1 MTRLSPQAANGILS
15 YFTRHKTMAN
25 LLLVILIVAGLLA
38 LPKMR
43 SQFFPDIIIDNINLS
58 IVWKGAGAEDVD
70 AAIVRVLEPVLLGVD
85 GVSGANSTS
94 NEGRARISLEFEPSW
109 DMTRAKADVETAL
122 DSVTSLPQDSEDP
135 TIIRGMWSDRV
146 TDVVISGPVAVGQLG
161 LFADEFVMRLFAAG
175 VTRTTMRGMVAPET
189 VVAVPTSNLIMHDIT
204 MQEIARAISE
214 EVSADPAGDVEGANA
229 RVRTG
234 VEKRQAKDIQSI
246 VLRSNSDGS
255 KLTIADVAE
264 LNVNGIDRER
274 TYFVGTNP
282 AISIRVDRNQQG
294 DAIDIQHKVESIA
307 RDLEATLPE
316 GTKLELIRTRAETI
330 SSRLNMLLD
339 NGLMGLGLV
348 VTLLFLFLNT
358 RTAFWVAAG
367 IPTAMLTAIALM
379 YAAGITINMISL
391 FALIITL
398 GIVVDDAIVVV
409 EHADSRARSGLPPI
423 VAAETAA
430 QRMFMPVLAATM
442 TTVIAF
448 FGLVAIGGRFGDL
461 IADIPFTVSVVL
473 LASLVECFLI
483 LPNHMAHSITNNSQ
497 IKWYDRPSYVVNIG
511 FVWFRENIFRPFIKV
526 VIRARYV
533 VLAGTLLVL
542 ASQVVLFINGSVTW
556 RFFNAPEQSS
566 VTGNF
571 AMVNSATRA
580 DTLAMMKILQTT
592 VDELAVEY
600 EKEHGRNPVKYVL
613 AELGGNS
620 GRGLSGTE
628 NKSID
633 LLGGISI
640 ELIDAD
646 LRSYSS
652 FSFVGDLQDKIVRH
666 PLLEA
671 ISFRGWRS
679 GPGGDALDIQFYG
692 ADAVTLKNAAE
703 ALKTELEAF
712 SVVSALEDDL
722 AYDKEEIILELTP
735 QGKALGFTIDTLGV
749 VLRNRLNGVEAASYP
764 LGPRSATIRVE
775 LPEGELTSD
784 FLERTQLRAN
794 SGIYVPL
801 ADIVSVQRKV
811 GFSTVRR
818 ENGIRLISVT
828 GDVSEDNP
836 EEAEQVFD
844 ALKKE
849 ILPEIATVNQVEWR
863 MSGLAEQEQD
873 FLNDARVG
881 MILTLLGIYLVLT
894 WIFASWTR
902 PFVIMSIIPFGLVGT
917 IYGHF
922 IWDVPMSMF
931 TIVGLI
937 GMTGI
942 IINDSIVLISTI
954 DEYSKE
960 RGIIPSIIDGS
971 VDRLRPVLL
980 TTFTTVLGL
989 APLLYERS
997 TQAQFLKPTV
1007 ITLVYGLCFGLLI
1020 VLLVIPAL
1028 VAMQEDIKRFRKAYL
1043 FALRSQN
1050 KFIQRSFVSLTS
1062 AIILWGGLTL
1072 GFMLITGSLAP
1083 FISDL
1088 SLIQTLPETMLSAL
1102 ILFISGSFLLISVFA
1117 LVGYF
1122 LFWRSRT
1129 LLEI

>member
-1 MTRLSPQAANGILS
+1 
-15 YFTRHKTMAN
+15 MAN

-58 IVWKGAGAEDVD
+58 IVWQGAGAEDVD

-94 NEGRARISLEFEPSW
+94 NEGRARISLEFEPNW
-109 DMTRAKADVETAL
+109 DMARAKADVETAL

-135 TIIRGMWSDRV
+135 TIIRGRWSDRV

-161 LFADEFVMRLFAAG
+161 LFADEFVMRLFTAG
-175 VTRTTMRGMVAPET
+175 VTRTTMRGLAAPET

-204 MQEIARAISE
+204 MQEIAMAISE
-214 EVSADPAGDVEGANA
+214 EVSADPAGDVDGANA

-234 VEKRQAKDIQSI
+234 IEKRLAKDIGSI

-255 KLTIADVAE
+255 KLTISDVAQ

-307 RDLEATLPE
+307 RELEATLPE

-339 NGLMGLGLV
+339 NGLVGLGLV

-398 GIVVDDAIVVV
+398 GIVVDDAIVVG
-409 EHADSRARSGLPPI
+409 EHADYRARSGLPPI

-483 LPNHMAHSITNNSQ
+483 LPNHMAHSINNSSK

-542 ASQVVLFINGSVTW
+542 ASQIVLFINGSVTW

-592 VDELAVEY
+592 VDELATEY
-600 EKEHGRNPVKYVL
+600 EKEHGRNPAKYVL

-628 NKSID
+628 NKSKD

-712 SVVSALEDDL
+712 SAVSALEDDL

-735 QGKALGFTIDTLGV
+735 QGKALGFTIDRLGV
-749 VLRNRLNGVEAASYP
+749 VLRNRLNGLEAASYP

-801 ADIVSVQRKV
+801 ADIVSVERKV

-836 EEAEQVFD
+836 EEAEQVFE

-1007 ITLVYGLCFGLLI
+1007 ITLVYGLGFGLLI

-1050 KFIQRSFVSLTS
+1050 KFIQRSFVSLTL

-1072 GFMLITGSLAP
+1072 GFMLVSGSLAP
-1083 FISDL
+1083 LLSELNFI
-1088 SLIQTLPETMLSAL
+1088 QALPESMLSAL
-1102 ILFISGSFLLISVFA
+1102 ALFITGSFLLIFIFA

-1122 LFWRSRT
+1122 MFWRSRN
-1129 LLEI
+1129 LLQV

>member
-1 MTRLSPQAANGILS
+1 
-15 YFTRHKTMAN
+15 MAN
-25 LLLVILIVAGLLA
+25 LLLVILVVAGLMA

-43 SQFFPDIIIDNINLS
+43 AQFFPDVVVDNINIG
-58 IVWKGAGAEDVD
+58 IVWQGAGAEDVD
-70 AAIVRVLEPVLLGVD
+70 AAIIRVLEPVLLAVD
-85 GVSGANSTS
+85 GVSNAKSIS
-94 NEGRARISLEFEPSW
+94 NEGRAKITLEFEPSW
-109 DMTRAKADVETAL
+109 DMSRAKVDVETAL

-135 TIIRGMWSDRV
+135 TIIRGRWSDRV
-146 TDVVISGPVAVGQLG
+146 TDVVISGPVAIDQLG
-161 LFADEFVMRLFAAG
+161 LFADEFVMRLFTAG
-175 VTRTTMRGMVAPET
+175 VTRTTMRGLAAPET
-189 VVAVPTSNLIMHDIT
+189 VVAVSTSNLIMHDIT
-204 MQEIARAISE
+204 MQEIAIAISE
-214 EVSADPAGDVEGANA
+214 EVSADPAGDVEAANA

-234 VEKRQAKDIQSI
+234 IEKRLAKDIGSI

-255 KLTIADVAE
+255 KLTVADVAE

-274 TYFVGTNP
+274 TYFVGTDP
-282 AISIRVDRNQQG
+282 AITIRIDRNQQG

-307 RDLEATLPE
+307 RELEATLPE

-339 NGLMGLGLV
+339 NGLIGLGLV

-379 YAAGITINMISL
+379 YVAGITINMISL

-398 GIVVDDAIVVV
+398 GIVVDDAIVVG
-409 EHADSRARSGLPPI
+409 EHADYRARSGLPPV

-483 LPNHMAHSITNNSQ
+483 LPNHMAHSISNSLN
-497 IKWYDRPSYVVNIG
+497 INWYDRPSYIVNIG
-511 FVWFRENIFRPFIKV
+511 FVWFRENIFRPFIKL

-542 ASQVVLFINGSVTW
+542 SSQIVLFINGSVTW

-571 AMVNSATRA
+571 AMFNSATRD
-580 DTLAMMKILQTT
+580 DTLSMMKILQNS
-592 VDELAVEY
+592 VDELAKEY
-600 EKEHGRNPVKYVL
+600 EKEHGLNPVKYVL

-628 NKSID
+628 NKSAD
-633 LLGGISI
+633 LLGGISV

-646 LRSYSS
+646 LRPYSS

-679 GPGGDALDIQFYG
+679 GPGDDALDIQFYG
-692 ADAVTLKNAAE
+692 ADAATLKNAAE
-703 ALKTELEAF
+703 ALKTELEVF
-712 SVVSALEDDL
+712 SVVSAVEDDL

-801 ADIVSVQRKV
+801 ADIVSVERKV

-818 ENGIRLISVT
+818 ENGIRLVSVT

-836 EEAEQVFD
+836 EDAEQVFQT
-844 ALKKE
+844 LKDK

-863 MSGLAEQEQD
+863 MSGLAEQEQE

-902 PFVIMSIIPFGLVGT
+902 PFIIMSIIPFGLVGT

-922 IWDVPMSMF
+922 VWDVPMSLF
-931 TIVGLI
+931 TVVGLI

-1007 ITLVYGLCFGLLI
+1007 ITLVYGLGFGLLI

-1050 KFIQRSFVSLTS
+1050 KLVQRSFATLTFV
-1062 AIILWGGLTL
+1062 ILLWGGLTL
-1072 GFMLITGSLAP
+1072 GFMTISGSLAP
-1083 FISDL
+1083 ILSQL
-1088 SLIQTLPETMLSAL
+1088 SLIQSLPETMIAAL
-1102 ILFISGSFLLISVFA
+1102 ALFFIGSFFLIFLFA
-1117 LVGYF
+1117 SVGYF
-1122 LFWRSRT
+1122 LFWRSRIF
-1129 LLEI
+1129 LQV

>member
-135 TIIRGMWSDRV
+135 TIIRGRWSDRV

-398 GIVVDDAIVVV
+398 GIVVDDAIVVG

-1007 ITLVYGLCFGLLI
+1007 ITLVYGLGFGLLI

-1083 FISDL
+1083 FLSDL
-1088 SLIQTLPETMLSAL
+1088 SLTQTLPGTMLSAL
-1102 ILFISGSFLLISVFA
+1102 ILFMSGSFFLISVFA

>member
-135 TIIRGMWSDRV
+135 TIIRGRWSDRV

-398 GIVVDDAIVVV
+398 GIVVDDAIVVG

-571 AMVNSATRA
+571 AMVNSAKRA

-1007 ITLVYGLCFGLLI
+1007 ITLVYGLGFGLLI

-1083 FISDL
+1083 FLSDL

>member
-1 MTRLSPQAANGILS
+1 
-15 YFTRHKTMAN
+15 MAN
-25 LLLVILIVAGLLA
+25 LLLVILVVAGLMA

-43 SQFFPDIIIDNINLS
+43 AQFFPDVVVDNINIG
-58 IVWKGAGAEDVD
+58 IVWQGAGAEDVD
-70 AAIVRVLEPVLLGVD
+70 AAIIRVLEPVLLAVD
-85 GVSGANSTS
+85 GVSNAKSIS
-94 NEGRARISLEFEPSW
+94 NEGRAKITLEFEPSW
-109 DMTRAKADVETAL
+109 DMSRAKVDVETAL

-135 TIIRGMWSDRV
+135 TIIRGRWSDRV
-146 TDVVISGPVAVGQLG
+146 TDVVISGPVAIDQLG
-161 LFADEFVMRLFAAG
+161 LFADEFVMRLFTAG
-175 VTRTTMRGMVAPET
+175 VTRTTMRGLAAPET
-189 VVAVPTSNLIMHDIT
+189 VVAVSTSNLIMHDIT
-204 MQEIARAISE
+204 MQEIAIAISE
-214 EVSADPAGDVEGANA
+214 EVSADPAGDVEAANA

-234 VEKRQAKDIQSI
+234 IEKRLAKDIGFI

-255 KLTIADVAE
+255 KLTVADVAE

-274 TYFVGTNP
+274 TYFVGTDP
-282 AISIRVDRNQQG
+282 AITIRIDRNQQG

-307 RDLEATLPE
+307 RELEATLPE

-339 NGLMGLGLV
+339 NGLIGLGLV

-379 YAAGITINMISL
+379 YVAGITINMISL

-398 GIVVDDAIVVV
+398 GIVVDDAIVVG
-409 EHADSRARSGLPPI
+409 EHADYRARSGLPPV

-483 LPNHMAHSITNNSQ
+483 LPNHMAHSISNSSN
-497 IKWYDRPSYVVNIG
+497 INWYDRPSYIVNIG
-511 FVWFRENIFRPFIKV
+511 FVWFRENIFRPFIKL

-542 ASQVVLFINGSVTW
+542 SSQIVLFINGSVTW

-571 AMVNSATRA
+571 AMFNSATRA
-580 DTLAMMKILQTT
+580 DTLSMMKILQNS
-592 VDELAVEY
+592 VDELAKEY
-600 EKEHGRNPVKYVL
+600 EKEHGLNPVKYVL

-628 NKSID
+628 NKSAD
-633 LLGGISI
+633 LLGGISV

-646 LRSYSS
+646 LRPYSS

-679 GPGGDALDIQFYG
+679 GPGDDALDIQFYG
-692 ADAVTLKNAAE
+692 ADAATLKNAAE
-703 ALKTELEAF
+703 ALKTELEVF
-712 SVVSALEDDL
+712 SVVSAVEDDL

-801 ADIVSVQRKV
+801 ADIVSVERKV

-818 ENGIRLISVT
+818 ENGIRLVSVT

-836 EEAEQVFD
+836 EDAEQVFET
-844 ALKKE
+844 LKDK

-863 MSGLAEQEQD
+863 MSGLAEQEQE

-902 PFVIMSIIPFGLVGT
+902 PFIIMSIIPFGLVGT
-917 IYGHF
+917 IYGHY
-922 IWDVPMSMF
+922 IWDVPMSLF
-931 TIVGLI
+931 TVVGLI

-1007 ITLVYGLCFGLLI
+1007 ITLVYGLGFGLLI

-1050 KFIQRSFVSLTS
+1050 KLVQRSFATLTFV
-1062 AIILWGGLTL
+1062 ILLWGGLTL
-1072 GFMLITGSLAP
+1072 GFMTISGSLAP
-1083 FISDL
+1083 ILSQL
-1088 SLIQTLPETMLSAL
+1088 SLIQSLPETMIAAL
-1102 ILFISGSFLLISVFA
+1102 ALFFIGSFFLIFLFA
-1117 LVGYF
+1117 SVGYF
-1122 LFWRSRT
+1122 LFWRSRNF
-1129 LLEI
+1129 LQV

>member
-1 MTRLSPQAANGILS
+1 
-15 YFTRHKTMAN
+15 MAN
-25 LLLVILIVAGLLA
+25 LLLVILIVAGLMA

-58 IVWKGAGAEDVD
+58 IVWQGAGAEDVD

-109 DMTRAKADVETAL
+109 DMARAKADVETAL

-135 TIIRGMWSDRV
+135 TIIRGRWSDRV

-161 LFADEFVMRLFAAG
+161 LFADEFVMRLFTAG
-175 VTRTTMRGMVAPET
+175 VTRTTMRGLAAPET

-204 MQEIARAISE
+204 MQEIAMAISE
-214 EVSADPAGDVEGANA
+214 EVSADPAGDVDGANA

-234 VEKRQAKDIQSI
+234 VEKRLAKDIGSI

-264 LNVNGIDRER
+264 LYVNGIDRER
-274 TYFVGTNP
+274 TYFVGTDP

-307 RDLEATLPE
+307 RELEATLPE

-339 NGLMGLGLV
+339 NGLVGLGLV

-398 GIVVDDAIVVV
+398 GIVVDDAIVVG
-409 EHADSRARSGLPPI
+409 EHADYRARSGLPPI

-473 LASLVECFLI
+473 IASLVECFLI
-483 LPNHMAHSITNNSQ
+483 LPNHMAHSITNNSKV
-497 IKWYDRPSYVVNIG
+497 KWYDRPSYVVNIG
-511 FVWFRENIFRPFIKV
+511 FVWFRENIFRPFIKI

-533 VLAGTLLVL
+533 VLAGTLFVL
-542 ASQVVLFINGSVTW
+542 ASQIVLFINGSVTW

-592 VDELAVEY
+592 VDELATEY
-600 EKEHGRNPVKYVL
+600 EKEHGRNPAKYVL

-628 NKSID
+628 NKSKD

-692 ADAVTLKNAAE
+692 ADAVTLKSAAE

-712 SVVSALEDDL
+712 PAVSAIEDDL

-735 QGKALGFTIDTLGV
+735 QGKALGFTIDRLGV
-749 VLRNRLNGVEAASYP
+749 VLRNRLNGLEAASYP

-775 LPEGELTSD
+775 LPKGELTSD

-801 ADIVSVQRKV
+801 ADIVSVERKV

-828 GDVSEDNP
+828 GDISEDNP
-836 EEAEQVFD
+836 EEAEQVFE

-922 IWDVPMSMF
+922 IWDVSMSMF

-1007 ITLVYGLCFGLLI
+1007 ITLVYGLGFGLLI

-1028 VAMQEDIKRFRKAYL
+1028 VAMQEDINRFRKAYL
-1043 FALRSQN
+1043 FAMRSQN
-1050 KFIQRSFVSLTS
+1050 KFIQRSFMSLTL

-1072 GFMLITGSLAP
+1072 GFMLVSGSLAP
-1083 FISDL
+1083 LLSGFNFI
-1088 SLIQTLPETMLSAL
+1088 QALPETMLSAL
-1102 ILFISGSFLLISVFA
+1102 ALFITGSFLLIFIFA

-1122 LFWRSRT
+1122 LFWRSRN
-1129 LLEI
+1129 LLQV

>member
-1 MTRLSPQAANGILS
+1 
-15 YFTRHKTMAN
+15 MAN

-58 IVWKGAGAEDVD
+58 IVWQGAGAEDVD

-94 NEGRARISLEFEPSW
+94 NEGRARISLEFEPNW
-109 DMTRAKADVETAL
+109 DMARAKADVETAL

-135 TIIRGMWSDRV
+135 TIIRGRWSDRV

-161 LFADEFVMRLFAAG
+161 LFADEFVMRLFTAG
-175 VTRTTMRGMVAPET
+175 VTRTTMRGLAAPET

-204 MQEIARAISE
+204 MQEIAMAISE
-214 EVSADPAGDVEGANA
+214 EVSADPAGDVDGANA

-234 VEKRQAKDIQSI
+234 IEKRLAKDIGSI

-255 KLTIADVAE
+255 KLTISDVAE

-274 TYFVGTNP
+274 TYFVGTDP

-307 RDLEATLPE
+307 RELEATLPE

-339 NGLMGLGLV
+339 NGLVGLGLV

-398 GIVVDDAIVVV
+398 GIVVDDAIVVG
-409 EHADSRARSGLPPI
+409 EHADYRARSGLPPI

-483 LPNHMAHSITNNSQ
+483 LPNHMAHSINNSSK

-511 FVWFRENIFRPFIKV
+511 FVWFRENIFRPFIKL

-542 ASQVVLFINGSVTW
+542 ASQIVLFINGSVTW

-592 VDELAVEY
+592 VDELATEY
-600 EKEHGRNPVKYVL
+600 EKEHGRNPAKYVL

-628 NKSID
+628 NKSKD

-712 SVVSALEDDL
+712 SAVSALEDDL

-735 QGKALGFTIDTLGV
+735 QGKALGFTIDRLGV
-749 VLRNRLNGVEAASYP
+749 VLRNRLNGLEAASYP

-801 ADIVSVQRKV
+801 ADIVSVERKV

-836 EEAEQVFD
+836 EEAEQVFE

-1007 ITLVYGLCFGLLI
+1007 ITLVYGLGFGLLI

-1050 KFIQRSFVSLTS
+1050 KFIQRSFVSLTL

-1072 GFMLITGSLAP
+1072 GFMLVSGSLAP
-1083 FISDL
+1083 LLSELNFI
-1088 SLIQTLPETMLSAL
+1088 QALPENMLSAL
-1102 ILFISGSFLLISVFA
+1102 ALFITGSFLLIFIFA

-1122 LFWRSRT
+1122 MFWRSRN
-1129 LLEI
+1129 LLQV

>member
-1 MTRLSPQAANGILS
+1 
-15 YFTRHKTMAN
+15 MAN

-58 IVWKGAGAEDVD
+58 IVWQGAGAEDVD

-94 NEGRARISLEFEPSW
+94 NEGRARISLEFEPDW
-109 DMTRAKADVETAL
+109 DMARAKADVETAL

-135 TIIRGMWSDRV
+135 TIIRGRWSDRV

-161 LFADEFVMRLFAAG
+161 LFADEFVMRLFTAG
-175 VTRTTMRGMVAPET
+175 VTRTTMRGLAAPET

-204 MQEIARAISE
+204 MQEIAMAISE
-214 EVSADPAGDVEGANA
+214 EVSADPAGDVDGANA

-234 VEKRQAKDIQSI
+234 IEKRLAKDIGSI

-255 KLTIADVAE
+255 KLTISDVAE

-274 TYFVGTNP
+274 TYFVGTDP

-307 RDLEATLPE
+307 RELEATLPE

-339 NGLMGLGLV
+339 NGLVGLGLV

-398 GIVVDDAIVVV
+398 GIVVDDAIVVG
-409 EHADSRARSGLPPI
+409 EHADYRARSGLPPI

-483 LPNHMAHSITNNSQ
+483 LPNHMAHSINNSSK

-511 FVWFRENIFRPFIKV
+511 FVWFRENIFRPFIKL

-542 ASQVVLFINGSVTW
+542 ASQIVLFINGSVTW

-592 VDELAVEY
+592 VDELATEY
-600 EKEHGRNPVKYVL
+600 EREHGRNPAKYVL

-628 NKSID
+628 NKSKD

-712 SVVSALEDDL
+712 SAVSALEDDL

-735 QGKALGFTIDTLGV
+735 QGKALGFTIDRLGV
-749 VLRNRLNGVEAASYP
+749 VLRNRLNGLEAASYP

-801 ADIVSVQRKV
+801 ADIVSVERKV

-836 EEAEQVFD
+836 EEAEQVFE

-1007 ITLVYGLCFGLLI
+1007 ITLVYGLGFGLLI

-1050 KFIQRSFVSLTS
+1050 KFIQRSFVSLTL

-1072 GFMLITGSLAP
+1072 GFMLVSGSLAP
-1083 FISDL
+1083 LLSELNFI
-1088 SLIQTLPETMLSAL
+1088 QALPENMLSAL
-1102 ILFISGSFLLISVFA
+1102 ALFITGSFLLIIIFA
-1117 LVGYF
+1117 VVGYF
-1122 LFWRSRT
+1122 MFWRSRN
-1129 LLEI
+1129 LLQV

>member
-135 TIIRGMWSDRV
+135 TIIRGRWSDRV

-398 GIVVDDAIVVV
+398 GIVVDDAIVVG

-1007 ITLVYGLCFGLLI
+1007 ITLVYGLGFGLLI

-1083 FISDL
+1083 FL
-1088 SLIQTLPETMLSAL
+1088 SNLNLIQTLPETMLSAL
-1102 ILFISGSFLLISVFA
+1102 ILFMSGSFLLISVFA

>member
-135 TIIRGMWSDRV
+135 TIIRGRWSDRV

-264 LNVNGIDRER
+264 LNVYGIDRER

-398 GIVVDDAIVVV
+398 GIVVDDAIVVG

-1007 ITLVYGLCFGLLI
+1007 ITLVYGLGFGLLI

-1083 FISDL
+1083 FLSDL
-1088 SLIQTLPETMLSAL
+1088 SLIQTLPGTMLSAL

>member
-1 MTRLSPQAANGILS
+1 MTRLSPQTANGILS

-25 LLLVILIVAGLLA
+25 LLLVIFIVAGLLA

-43 SQFFPDIIIDNINLS
+43 SQFFPDIIVDNINLS
-58 IVWKGAGAEDVD
+58 IVWQGAGAEDVD

-109 DMTRAKADVETAL
+109 DMARAKADVETAL

-135 TIIRGMWSDRV
+135 TIIRGRWSDRV

-161 LFADEFVMRLFAAG
+161 LFADEFVMRLFTAG
-175 VTRTTMRGMVAPET
+175 VTRTTMRGLAAPET

-204 MQEIARAISE
+204 MHEIAMAISE
-214 EVSADPAGDVEGANA
+214 EVSADPAGDVDGANA

-234 VEKRQAKDIQSI
+234 VEKRLAKDIGSI

-255 KLTIADVAE
+255 KLTISDVAE

-274 TYFVGTNP
+274 TYFVGTDP

-307 RDLEATLPE
+307 RELEATLPE

-339 NGLMGLGLV
+339 NGLVGLGLV

-398 GIVVDDAIVVV
+398 GIVVDDAIVVG
-409 EHADSRARSGLPPI
+409 EHAVFRARSGLPPI

-430 QRMFMPVLAATM
+430 QRMFMPVLAATI

-483 LPNHMAHSITNNSQ
+483 LPNHMAHSISNSS
-497 IKWYDRPSYVVNIG
+497 KVRWYDRPSYVVNIG

-542 ASQVVLFINGSVTW
+542 TSQIVLFINGSVTW

-571 AMVNSATRA
+571 AMVNSASRA
-580 DTLAMMKILQTT
+580 DTLAMMKILQAT
-592 VDELAVEY
+592 VDELATEY
-600 EKEHGRNPVKYVL
+600 EKEHGRNPAKYVL

-628 NKSID
+628 NKSKD

-652 FSFVGDLQDKIVRH
+652 FSFVGDL
-666 PLLEA
+666 
-671 ISFRGWRS
+671 
-679 GPGGDALDIQFYG
+679 
-692 ADAVTLKNAAE
+692 
-703 ALKTELEAF
+703 
-712 SVVSALEDDL
+712 
-722 AYDKEEIILELTP
+722 
-735 QGKALGFTIDTLGV
+735 
-749 VLRNRLNGVEAASYP
+749 
-764 LGPRSATIRVE
+764 
-775 LPEGELTSD
+775 
-784 FLERTQLRAN
+784 
-794 SGIYVPL
+794 
-801 ADIVSVQRKV
+801 
-811 GFSTVRR
+811 
-818 ENGIRLISVT
+818 
-828 GDVSEDNP
+828 
-836 EEAEQVFD
+836 
-844 ALKKE
+844 
-849 ILPEIATVNQVEWR
+849 
-863 MSGLAEQEQD
+863 
-873 FLNDARVG
+873 
-881 MILTLLGIYLVLT
+881 
-894 WIFASWTR
+894 
-902 PFVIMSIIPFGLVGT
+902 
-917 IYGHF
+917 
-922 IWDVPMSMF
+922 
-931 TIVGLI
+931 
-937 GMTGI
+937 
-942 IINDSIVLISTI
+942 
-954 DEYSKE
+954 
-960 RGIIPSIIDGS
+960 
-971 VDRLRPVLL
+971 
-980 TTFTTVLGL
+980 
-989 APLLYERS
+989 
-997 TQAQFLKPTV
+997 
-1007 ITLVYGLCFGLLI
+1007 
-1020 VLLVIPAL
+1020 
-1028 VAMQEDIKRFRKAYL
+1028 
-1043 FALRSQN
+1043 
-1050 KFIQRSFVSLTS
+1050 
-1062 AIILWGGLTL
+1062 
-1072 GFMLITGSLAP
+1072 
-1083 FISDL
+1083 
-1088 SLIQTLPETMLSAL
+1088 
-1102 ILFISGSFLLISVFA
+1102 
-1117 LVGYF
+1117 
-1122 LFWRSRT
+1122 
-1129 LLEI
+1129 

>member
-1 MTRLSPQAANGILS
+1 MTRLSPQTANGILS

-25 LLLVILIVAGLLA
+25 LLLVILIVAGLMA

-58 IVWKGAGAEDVD
+58 IVWQGAGAEDVD

-109 DMTRAKADVETAL
+109 DMARAKADVETAL

-135 TIIRGMWSDRV
+135 TIIRGRWSDRV

-161 LFADEFVMRLFAAG
+161 LFADEFVMRLFTAG
-175 VTRTTMRGMVAPET
+175 VTRTTMRGLAAPET

-204 MQEIARAISE
+204 MQEIAMAISE
-214 EVSADPAGDVEGANA
+214 EVSADPAGDVDGANA

-234 VEKRQAKDIQSI
+234 VEKRLAKDIGSI

-264 LNVNGIDRER
+264 LYVNGIDRER
-274 TYFVGTNP
+274 TYFVGTDP

-307 RDLEATLPE
+307 RELEATLPE

-339 NGLMGLGLV
+339 NGLVGLGLV

-398 GIVVDDAIVVV
+398 GIVVDDAIVVG
-409 EHADSRARSGLPPI
+409 EHADYRARSGLPPI

-473 LASLVECFLI
+473 IASLVECFLI
-483 LPNHMAHSITNNSQ
+483 LPNHMAHSITNNSKV
-497 IKWYDRPSYVVNIG
+497 KWYDRPSYVVNIG
-511 FVWFRENIFRPFIKV
+511 FVWFRENIFRPFIKI

-533 VLAGTLLVL
+533 VLAGTLFVL
-542 ASQVVLFINGSVTW
+542 ASQIVLFINGSVTW

-592 VDELAVEY
+592 VDELATEY
-600 EKEHGRNPVKYVL
+600 EKVHGRNPAKYVL

-628 NKSID
+628 NKSKD

-692 ADAVTLKNAAE
+692 ADAVTLKSAAE

-712 SVVSALEDDL
+712 PAVSAIEDDL

-735 QGKALGFTIDTLGV
+735 QGKALGFTIDRLGV
-749 VLRNRLNGVEAASYP
+749 VLRNRLNGLEAASYP

-801 ADIVSVQRKV
+801 ADIVSVERKV

-828 GDVSEDNP
+828 GDISEDNP
-836 EEAEQVFD
+836 EDAEQVFE

-1007 ITLVYGLCFGLLI
+1007 ITLVYGLGFGLLI

-1043 FALRSQN
+1043 FAMRSQN
-1050 KFIQRSFVSLTS
+1050 KFIQRSFMSLTL

-1072 GFMLITGSLAP
+1072 GFMLVSGSLAP
-1083 FISDL
+1083 LLSGLNFI
-1088 SLIQTLPETMLSAL
+1088 QALPETMLSAL
-1102 ILFISGSFLLISVFA
+1102 ALFITGSFLLIFIFA

-1122 LFWRSRT
+1122 LFWRSRN
-1129 LLEI
+1129 LLQV